1 MRRGI
6 THRRKVSHECN
17 RTCSMKR
24 SIWSGLVWVLMMPG
38 LVIGQSLEAD
48 FEAGKRLYREG
59 FLASGEPLVG
69 RGFGEAEITGEYAAC
84 VRCHRPSGFGSYEGG
99 YYIPPI
105 TAPYMFGG
113 RQISRDD
120 RFRALFRQAQTAEF
134 RHQVRRVR
142 DRPPYD
148 TSSLGTLLREGVDT
162 NGRSLETLMPRYA
175 LSDQDLVNL
184 EAYLRTLSST
194 LSPGV
199 DNEYVEL
206 ATVIH
211 VDVPAHQREAM
222 LGTLQSFVDWYN
234 KRTLGDMQLA
244 GHSVYGSSLYT
255 RYSRLY
261 RLNVWEI
268 DGPPETWREQLENYY
283 TRTPVFALV
292 SGQVDGPW
300 REVGAFCDEL
310 GLPAVFPI
318 TDMPHD
324 VGRLGGYSVYF
335 NAGLQLEADLM
346 RDWLVQNG
354 SRNVLQIF
362 DPARPGSEFPA
373 SRMREAIDGSGVVI
387 LATVELDDWRRRV
400 AAGISDND
408 YDTLVIWQ
416 EDPSSEELIS
426 WQKHAG
432 ADNLLLPSSALDSA
446 DIAVMKELGDSV
458 LFSYPKALEQNHYP
472 ERFRARAW
480 MNTRGLDYSAQT
492 VQYRAYYAML
502 MFRDSFVH
510 LLDHYHRDYLLEV
523 LEHQIQGSPNP
534 GLYPDMELAPG
545 QRFASKSGYIV
556 ALAPGT
562 PDSLMQVGDRIVP

>member
-1 MRRGI
+1 
-6 THRRKVSHECN
+6 
-17 RTCSMKR
+17 MKR
-24 SIWSGLVWVLMMPG
+24 SIWAGLTLALTVPG
-38 LVIGQSLEAD
+38 LVAGQPTEVD
-48 FEAGKRLYREG
+48 FEAGERLYREG
-59 FLASGEPLVG
+59 IVASGDALVG
-69 RGFGEAEITGEYAAC
+69 KGFGDVEISGEYAAC

-120 RFRALFRQAQTAEF
+120 RFRALFMQAQSAEF

-142 DRPPYD
+142 DRPSYD
-148 TSSLGTLLREGVDT
+148 VHSLGTVLRDGMDT
-162 NGRSLETLMPRYA
+162 NGRNMESLMPRYA
-175 LSDQDLVNL
+175 LSDRDVVNL
-184 EAYLRTLSST
+184 EAYLRALSNEV
-194 LSPGV
+194 SPGV
-199 DNEYVEL
+199 DEEFVEL

-211 VDVPAHQREAM
+211 VDVPADRREAM

-268 DGPPETWREQLENYY
+268 DGPPETWREQLEAHYG
-283 TRTPVFALV
+283 RKPVFAMV
-292 SGQVDGPW
+292 SGQVDGSW
-300 REVGAFCDEL
+300 GEVGAFCDEL
-310 GLPAVFPI
+310 GLPAIFPI
-318 TDMPHD
+318 TELPHD
-324 VGRLGGYSVYF
+324 IGLLGGYSVYF
-335 NAGLQLEADLM
+335 NAGLQLEADLI
-346 RDWLVQNG
+346 RDWLQRSG
-354 SRNVLQIF
+354 ARTVLQIF
-362 DPARPGSEFPA
+362 DPDEPRSAFPA
-373 SRMREAIDGSGVVI
+373 GRVLAAAAVAGVPIVESMEID
-387 LATVELDDWRRRV
+387 EWRRQV
-400 AAGISDND
+400 ASGTVSAEHDV
-408 YDTLVIWQ
+408 LVIWQ
-416 EDPSSEELIS
+416 DAPDIEELVE
-426 WQKHAG
+426 WKAQTG
-432 ADNLLLPSSALDSA
+432 ADSLLLPSGALDSIGIGEA
-446 DIAVMKELGDSV
+446 ERIAGKL
-458 LFSYPKALEQNHYP
+458 LFSYPRALEQDQYP

-480 MNTRGLDYSAQT
+480 MNTRGLDYSAQA

-556 ALAPGT
+556 ALDGEEAGM
-562 PDSLMQVGDRIVP
+562 LRQVGGRVVP

>member
-1 MRRGI
+1 
-6 THRRKVSHECN
+6 
-17 RTCSMKR
+17 MKS
-24 SIWSGLVWVLMMPG
+24 SIWLVLTLMLAGFSLGSGLVSA
-38 LVIGQSLEAD
+38 QSPDAD

-59 FLASGEPLVG
+59 VLASGAELAG
-69 RGFGEAEITGEYAAC
+69 KGFGDVEIRGEYAAC

-120 RFRALFRQAQTAEF
+120 RFRALFMQAQTAEF

-268 DGPPETWREQLENYY
+268 DGPPETWREQLETYY

-324 VGRLGGYSVYF
+324 VGHLGGYSVYF

-432 ADNLLLPSSALDSA
+432 ADSLLLPSSALDSA

-556 ALAPGT
+556 ALEAGKP
-562 PDSLMQVGDRIVP
+562 SMLRQVGDRIVP

>member
-1 MRRGI
+1 
-6 THRRKVSHECN
+6 
-17 RTCSMKR
+17 MKR
-24 SIWSGLVWVLMMPG
+24 SIWSGLVLVLMMPG

-120 RFRALFRQAQTAEF
+120 RFRALFMQAQSAEF

-148 TSSLGTLLREGVDT
+148 SHSLATALRDGLDT
-162 NGRSLETLMPRYA
+162 NGRQLESLMPRYA
-175 LSDQDLVNL
+175 LSDQDVLNL
-184 EAYLRTLSST
+184 EAYLARLSSEV
-194 LSPGV
+194 SPGV
-199 DNEYVEL
+199 DEEFVEL

-211 VDVPAHQREAM
+211 VDVPSDRREAM

-268 DGPPETWREQLENYY
+268 DGPPDTWRNQLESHYARN
-283 TRTPVFALV
+283 PVFALV

-300 REVGAFCDEL
+300 REVGAFCDALE
-310 GLPAVFPI
+310 LPAVFPI
-318 TDMPHD
+318 TDTPHEL
-324 VGRLGGYSVYF
+324 GLLGGYSVYF
-335 NAGLQLEADLM
+335 NAGLRLEAELM
-346 RDWLVQNG
+346 RDWLLRNG
-354 SRNVLQIF
+354 SRNVLQLF
-362 DPARPGSEFPA
+362 DRKDFRSEFPA
-373 SRMREAIDGSGVVI
+373 MHMAEVAGENALVPIVETLEID
-387 LATVELDDWRRRV
+387 EWRRRIESGSP
-400 AAGISDND
+400 AGDHD
-408 YDTLVIWQ
+408 ALVVWQ
-416 EDPSSEELIS
+416 DDPDMDQVRRWKEHS
-426 WQKHAG
+426 G
-432 ADNLLLPSSALDSA
+432 ASKLLLPSGALDTLSA
-446 DIAVMKELGDSV
+446 EEAAGIDQDV
-458 LFSYPKALEQNHYP
+458 LFSHPRALEQDHYP

-480 MNTRGLDYSAQT
+480 MNTRGLEYSAEA
-492 VQYRAYYAML
+492 VQYRTYYAML

-562 PDSLMQVGDRIVP
+562 PGSLMQVGDRIVP

>member
-1 MRRGI
+1 
-6 THRRKVSHECN
+6 
-17 RTCSMKR
+17 MKR
-24 SIWSGLVWVLMMPG
+24 SNWLGLVLVLMVPG
-38 LVIGQSLEAD
+38 LAAGQPIKAD

-59 FLASGEPLVG
+59 ILASEDALVG
-69 RGFGEAEITGEYAAC
+69 KGFGDVEISGEYAAC

-120 RFRALFRQAQTAEF
+120 RFRALFMQAQSAEF

-148 TSSLGTLLREGVDT
+148 VQSLGTVLRDGVDT
-162 NGRSLETLMPRYA
+162 NGRNLESLMPRYA
-175 LSDQDLVNL
+175 LSDQDVVNL
-184 EAYLRTLSST
+184 EAYLRALSSEV
-194 LSPGV
+194 SPGV
-199 DNEYVEL
+199 DEEFVEL

-211 VDVPAHQREAM
+211 VDVPSDRREAM

-268 DGPPETWREQLENYY
+268 DGPPETWRKQLEAHYA
-283 TRTPVFALV
+283 RKPVFAMV
-292 SGQVDGPW
+292 SGQVDGSW
-300 REVGAFCDEL
+300 GEVGAFCDAL
-310 GLPAVFPI
+310 GLPAIFPI
-318 TDMPHD
+318 TEMPHD
-324 VGRLGGYSVYF
+324 VGLLGGYSVYF
-335 NAGLQLEADLM
+335 NAGLQLEADLIG
-346 RDWLVQNG
+346 DWLQRSG
-354 SRNVLQIF
+354 ARSVLQIF
-362 DPARPGSEFPA
+362 DPDQPRSAFPA
-373 SRMREAIDGSGVVI
+373 GGMLEAAAGVAGVPVIESMEID
-387 LATVELDDWRRRV
+387 EWRRQV
-400 AAGISDND
+400 ATGTFSASHDA
-408 YDTLVIWQ
+408 LVVWQ
-416 EDPSSEELIS
+416 DAPDVDELVEWKS
-426 WQKHAG
+426 QTG
-432 ADNLLLPSSALDSA
+432 ADSVLLPSGALDSIGTA
-446 DIAVMKELGDSV
+446 EAERIAGKL
-458 LFSYPKALEQNHYP
+458 LFSYPRALEQDQYP

-480 MNTRGLDYSAQT
+480 MNTRGLDYSAQA

-510 LLDHYHRDYLLEV
+510 LLDHYYRDYLLEV

-556 ALAPGT
+556 ALDGEET
-562 PDSLMQVGDRIVP
+562 GMLRQVGGRVVP

>member
-1 MRRGI
+1 
-6 THRRKVSHECN
+6 
-17 RTCSMKR
+17 MKG
-24 SIWSGLVWVLMMPG
+24 SIWRGLILVLMGVGLVH
-38 LVIGQSLEAD
+38 GQPSAAD
-48 FEAGKRLYREG
+48 PRAGERLYREG
-59 FLASGEPLVG
+59 ILASGEELVG
-69 RGFGEAEITGEYAAC
+69 KGFGDVEIHGEDAAC

-120 RFRALFRQAQTAEF
+120 RFRALFMQAQTAEF

-148 TSSLGTLLREGVDT
+148 TKTLGAVLREGLDT
-162 NGRSLETLMPRYA
+162 NGRKLETLMPRYA
-175 LSDQDLVNL
+175 LTDSDVANL
-184 EAYLRTLSST
+184 EGYLRTLSSD

-199 DNEYVEL
+199 DEDYVEL
-206 ATVIH
+206 ATVVH
-211 VDVPAHQREAM
+211 ADVPTDRRDAM

-234 KRTLGDMQLA
+234 KRTLGDLQLA

-261 RLNVWEI
+261 RLNIWEI
-268 DGPPETWREQLENYY
+268 NGPPETWREQLEMHYASK
-283 TRTPVFALV
+283 PVFALV

-300 REVGAFCDEL
+300 TEVGAFCDAL

-318 TDMPHD
+318 TDMPHEI
-324 VGRLGGYSVYF
+324 GLLGGYSVYF
-335 NAGLQLEADLM
+335 NAGLKLEADLM
-346 RDWLVQNG
+346 RDWLVRAG
-354 SRNVLQIF
+354 SRKVLQIF
-362 DPARPGSEFPA
+362 DPDSRRSAFPARRMLEGDGSENVVFT
-373 SRMREAIDGSGVVI
+373 SVEID
-387 LATVELDDWRRRV
+387 AWRRQV
-400 AAGISDND
+400 AKSEAAGGHDA
-408 YDTLVIWQ
+408 LVVWQ
-416 EDPSSEELIS
+416 ENPDAGELGA
-426 WQKHAG
+426 WKKYTG
-432 ADNLLLPSSALDSA
+432 ADRLLLPSGALDSA
-446 DIAVMKELGDSV
+446 GIAESEQSRDW
-458 LFSYPKALEQNHYP
+458 LFSYPRALEQDHYP

-480 MNTRGLDYSAQT
+480 MNTRGLDFSAEA

-556 ALAPGT
+556 ALKAGD
-562 PDSLMQVGDRIVP
+562 PDVLRQIGDRIVP

>member
-1 MRRGI
+1 
-6 THRRKVSHECN
+6 
-17 RTCSMKR
+17 MKK
-24 SIWSGLVWVLMMPG
+24 SICLGLALLLVGSGLAM
-38 LVIGQSLEAD
+38 GQPTSAD

-59 FLASGEPLVG
+59 VLASGEALVG
-69 RGFGEAEITGEYAAC
+69 QGFGDVEIIGEYAAC

-120 RFRALFRQAQTAEF
+120 RFRALFMQAQSAEF

-148 TSSLGTLLREGVDT
+148 THSLGTVLREGVDT
-162 NGRSLETLMPRYA
+162 NGRNLESLMPRYA
-175 LSDQDLVNL
+175 LSEQDLLNL
-184 EAYLRTLSST
+184 EAYLRGLSSK

-199 DNEYVEL
+199 DEKFVEL

-211 VDVPAHQREAM
+211 ADVPADRREAM

-268 DGPPETWREQLENYY
+268 EGPPDTWREQLDAHYA
-283 TRTPVFALV
+283 RKPVFALV
-292 SGQVDGPW
+292 SGQVDGAW
-300 REVGAFCDEL
+300 SEVGAFCDEL
-310 GLPAVFPI
+310 GLPALFPI
-318 TDMPHD
+318 TDMPYD
-324 VGRLGGYSVYF
+324 IGLLGGYSVYF
-335 NAGLQLEADLM
+335 NAGLQLEADLI
-346 RDWLVQNG
+346 RDWLLRNG
-354 SRNVLQIF
+354 SRHLLQVF
-362 DPARPGSEFPA
+362 DPASPRSAFPA
-373 SRMREAIDGSGVVI
+373 SRMLESASADGGPAVVS
-387 LATVELDDWRRRV
+387 VEIGDWRRQV
-400 AAGISDND
+400 ASGGSGTDQDVLI
-408 YDTLVIWQ
+408 VWQ
-416 EDPSSEELIS
+416 ENPDAQELLA
-426 WQKHAG
+426 WRKHAG
-432 ADNLLLPSSALDSA
+432 AGTLLLPSGALNSIGIDDA
-446 DIAVMKELGDSV
+446 GRIQGKL
-458 LFSYPKALEQNHYP
+458 LFSYPRALEQEQYP

-480 MNTRGLDYSAQT
+480 MNTRGLDYSAQA

-510 LLDHYHRDYLLEV
+510 LLDHYYRDYLVEV

-556 ALAPGT
+556 TLEDGGPET
-562 PDSLMQVGDRIVP
+562 LKQVGGRVVP